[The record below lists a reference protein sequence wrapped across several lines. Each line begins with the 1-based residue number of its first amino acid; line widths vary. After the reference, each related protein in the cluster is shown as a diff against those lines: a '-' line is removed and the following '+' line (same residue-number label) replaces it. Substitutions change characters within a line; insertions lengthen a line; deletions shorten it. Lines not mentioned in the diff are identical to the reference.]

1 MFHSKGFRG
10 IAALCLLAQISTSQ
24 YIQDFTWRVP
34 PGGGDEEAW
43 WRPTLNDVERRVWD
57 LPPYIV

>member
-1 MFHSKGFRG
+1 MLHSTVSRG
-10 IAALCLLAQISTSQ
+10 LAVLCLLAQISTSQ

-34 PGGGDEEAW
+34 AGGNTQEAW
-43 WRPTLNDVERRVWD
+43 WRPTLNDPERRVPD